1 MHMKK
6 IYTVLIS
13 LSLLSFFTSCE
24 MKDELLGSK
33 TDFSTQGEL
42 DLSLANNSRVIT
54 ETRDVAVDN
63 NMSVGVFDEDEVDVN
78 NYILTILDAN
88 NKPVSIKNINN
99 ETVTS
104 AKMSELGAQN
114 GAIAVA
120 LDAGKYT
127 MKAYNYDGSQETVSE
142 RPFFQGTTSFEIFV
156 GKITSVPVTCSLQ
169 NVEVSIGLD
178 KTFTDAFIDYS
189 VTIDNGE
196 DAIKTIS
203 YDDFTESEGQS
214 KKYYFKVPTNSS
226 NLKVSVKATVKSTNQ
241 PIQKTYTIT
250 KPADSEGNTNLSAGD
265 AFIINLKEESAA
277 VTQIKLGITVDFSFG
292 GLNGDNTLNE
302 IIKIPAENITTSDSG
317 GSTDGDSTNEGDSDG
332 GDDVVTPPATE
343 SIRFEGLPATY
354 TNPGAT
360 GQKVVVTINADNG
373 IQNLFVTIKSDNEEF
388 SATLGSFG
396 LDDTFDL
403 ANPGDLESVLTGSL
417 ETQEGIGLLQPGET
431 IVGKTQYVF
440 DVTSFMS
447 LLSIY
452 GNSENTFSIEVVDAQ
467 GNRKSGDLKVNIME

>member
-1 MHMKK
+1 MKK

-373 IQNLFVTIKSDNEEF
+373 IQNLFVAIKSNNEEF

-396 LDDTFDL
+396 LDNTFDI
-403 ANPGDLESVLTGSL
+403 ANPGNLESVLTGSL
-417 ETQEGIGLLQPGET
+417 ADGEGIGLLQPGET
-431 IVGKTQYVF
+431 VVGKTQYVF

-447 LLSIY
+447 LLPLY

-467 GNRKSGDLKVNIME
+467 GNRKSGDLKVNIMK